1 MKSLLIMSFLVLFQ
15 WSWAQEG
22 TEPNGTED
30 DPPRYG
36 ENNMSYYIFTD
47 ENGEKYASTA
57 FAGELRGDFVVP
69 AYITDE
75 KIPVKIIGPSWEAP
89 LDELL
94 SFTIP
99 ATAEEIKSSVM
110 CGLDSDGLAPKFRGF
125 HVDENNPYFDERE
138 GAVYKKDGTLVAWT
152 PDFDSEKIV
161 IPEGTTGVDQ
171 GVASHIRYPK
181 VLVFPSTLE
190 HYDGTLP
197 TPFQKESVVICY
209 AMTPPQLGR
218 TASELEY
225 QGITAYVPQGCV
237 EIYLYHEQWG
247 KCHEIKEITE
257 DITTNIQP
265 RKYTHTIKDTI
276 YSLDGRK
283 INGLQK
289 GLNIVKGTDGRL
301 IKVFN
306 GTIAK

>member
-1 MKSLLIMSFLVLFQ
+1 MKSLLIIFLLAIFQ

-22 TEPNGTED
+22 TEPNGID
-30 DPPRYG
+30 DEPRRYG
-36 ENNMSYYIFTD
+36 ENNMSYDIFTD

-69 AYITDE
+69 AYITEE

-99 ATAEEIKSSVM
+99 ATAEEITSSIM
-110 CGLDSDGLAPKFRGF
+110 CLLDSDDLAPKFRGF
-125 HVDENNPYFDERE
+125 HVDENSPYFEERE
-138 GAVYKKDGTLVAWT
+138 GAVFKKDGTLVAWT
-152 PDFDSEKIV
+152 PDFESGKII
-161 IPEGTTGVDQ
+161 IPEGTTGVDE
-171 GVASHIRYPK
+171 GVAFYIRHPK

-197 TPFQKESVVICY
+197 LFQKEVMVVCY

-225 QGITAYVPQGCV
+225 QEITAYVPQGCV
-237 EIYLYHEQWG
+237 EMYLNHEQWG

-257 DITTNIQP
+257 DIATNIQP
-265 RKYTHTIKDTI
+265 RNYTQTVKETI
-276 YSLDGRK
+276 YSLDGLK
-283 INGLQK
+283 INRLQK
-289 GLNIVKGTDGRL
+289 GLNIIKGTDGRVR
-301 IKVFN
+301 KVFN
-306 GTIAK
+306 GTTPK